1 MEDAPSL
8 SNSQELVRPHAP
20 RVPARREA
28 PDDASR
34 RYEVLV
40 RYAAVL
46 TVEATD
52 YADAHS
58 KAYGATVLAVF
69 DHGISLIDEI
79 VLGIREAD

>member
-1 MEDAPSL
+1 MSL
-8 SNSQELVRPHAP
+8 V

-69 DHGISLIDEI
+69 DHGINLI
-79 VLGIREAD
+79 

>member
-1 MEDAPSL
+1 
-8 SNSQELVRPHAP
+8 
-20 RVPARREA
+20 
-28 PDDASR
+28 
-34 RYEVLV
+34 V

-69 DHGISLIDEI
+69 DHGISLIDGT
-79 VLGIREAD
+79 VRGIREAD